1 MKWPVFLNFTHRIAL
16 WEIKERISYI
26 VLVLSMS
33 FLYVPWHCTFTMPAL
48 SRWVCVMYD
57 ILISRFLGTYTRQKR
72 FEFATAHKH
81 ASFLLPFPLMYI
93 FFQSTSVNT
102 QIFILYCKNFFTL
115 FDTCNNVC
123 CIHVKKAKHRRPV
136 SSVENIGSEKLIFY
150 SVKTCWV
157 AGFFFNHCARG
168 GGNRMKPY
176 F

>member
-1 MKWPVFLNFTHRIAL
+1 MLLNSVLTNFILSLYVGVRRGSRRCFIWLHYEVTHIFKFTRRIAL

-72 FEFATAHKH
+72 FEFPTAHKH

-123 CIHVKKAKHRRPV
+123 CIHVKKA
-136 SSVENIGSEKLIFY
+136 
-150 SVKTCWV
+150 
-157 AGFFFNHCARG
+157 
-168 GGNRMKPY
+168 
-176 F
+176 

>member
-1 MKWPVFLNFTHRIAL
+1 MFWQILFCHSMLGWGGEAEGVSYGYTMKWPIFLNFTRRIAL

-123 CIHVKKAKHRRPV
+123 CIHVKKA
-136 SSVENIGSEKLIFY
+136 
-150 SVKTCWV
+150 
-157 AGFFFNHCARG
+157 
-168 GGNRMKPY
+168 
-176 F
+176 